1 VKDSPVQRVLAAM
14 RDHIND
20 GAKNDE
26 AIDLKAAFE
35 AGRKTWEQCDHDDL
49 VHSTADL
56 VYRHMIL
63 EQMDG
68 DAIILVGDEF
78 PSLKQQVAKEIA
90 KRCDWL
96 RDWTESYSKLDENMC
111 EGDMVLCAHNES
123 VTVTSN
129 ADIYDAQPG
138 WCNLKIELL
147 SSSSR
152 KRQKDESD
160 QGG

>member
-1 VKDSPVQRVLAAM
+1 MKDSPVQRVLAAM

-63 EQMDG
+63 EQSDG

-90 KRCDWL
+90 KRCHWL
-96 RDWTESYSKLDENMC
+96 RDWTESYSKLDKNMH
-111 EGDMVLCAHNES
+111 EGDVALSAHNES
-123 VTVTSN
+123 VMVTSN
-129 ADIYDAQPG
+129 ADIYDEQPG

-152 KRQKDESD
+152 KRQKIESS
-160 QGG
+160 

>member
-1 VKDSPVQRVLAAM
+1 MRTQPIQRALDAVRDSINSSIDDAAV
-14 RDHIND
+14 
-20 GAKNDE
+20 
-26 AIDLKAAFE
+26 IDLKAAFE
-35 AGRKTWEQCDHDDL
+35 TGHKMWEQCDHDDL

-68 DAIILVGDEF
+68 DAIVLVGNEF
-78 PSLKQQVAKEIA
+78 PSLKQHVAKEIA

-96 RDWTESYSKLDENMC
+96 RDWTESYSKLDENMH

-129 ADIYDAQPG
+129 ADIYDAQPE

-152 KRQKDESD
+152 KRQKNESD

>member
-1 VKDSPVQRVLAAM
+1 MKDSPVQRVLAAM

-35 AGRKTWEQCDHDDL
+35 AGRKMWEQCDHDDL
-49 VHSTADL
+49 IHSTADL

-90 KRCDWL
+90 KRCHWL
-96 RDWTESYSKLDENMC
+96 RDWTESYRKLDKNMH
-111 EGDMVLCAHNES
+111 EGDVALSAHNES
-123 VTVTSN
+123 VIVTSN
-129 ADIYDAQPG
+129 ADIYDEQPG
-138 WCNLKIELL
+138 WCNLKVELL

-152 KRQKDESD
+152 KKQKNEN
-160 QGG
+160 G

>member
-1 VKDSPVQRVLAAM
+1 MRKQPIQRALDAVRDSINSSVDDAAV
-14 RDHIND
+14 
-20 GAKNDE
+20 
-26 AIDLKAAFE
+26 IDLKAAFE
-35 AGRKTWEQCDHDDL
+35 SGRKTWEQCDHDDL

-68 DAIILVGDEF
+68 DAIVLVGDEF

-123 VTVTSN
+123 VMVTSN
-129 ADIYDAQPG
+129 ADVYDAQPG

-160 QGG
+160 QSG